1 MSVYYVYILETTS
14 KEGKTNYYTGYTNNL
29 YKRWSEHRKG
39 IGAKFCR
46 GKKKIL
52 LKYFE
57 TFTDRSDAMKRE
69 LEIKSYSRQKKE
81 ELVKN
86 FNDSDKS

>member
-14 KEGKTNYYTGYTNNL
+14 ENGFTKYYTGYTNNL

-57 TFTDRSDAMKRE
+57 TFTERSDAMKRE
-69 LEIKSYSRQKKE
+69 LEIKSFSRQKKE
-81 ELVKN
+81 ELIKN
-86 FNDSDKS
+86 FNNSDKS